1 MFTMSR
7 GVDTSSDVRAAKR
20 ILVQAVPDVADVPS
34 LARDWVA
41 TGGHI
46 WAGQAV
52 VVSLRRVP
60 AADRSARASLR
71 ADGRAAAGAVVVF
84 AVRSTATDRVVR
96 LGTGGRDA
104 AATAR
109 PGAAARPGA
118 RTSARAAAGP
128 PCARACAGV
137 DARVPAEDV
146 VLVPTPVLEL
156 PPIVTTEPLLE
167 LLAPVQRLCCWMVV
181 RNVPHPVS
189 SAAVRAGMH
198 CGCSVVGNVMQ
209 HAESIAQLMPA
220 AGGLPASSE
229 VIGLPVAHASAAIPS
244 INAAS
249 APATHTFRSFMFEPF
264 VGSARCHR

>member
-1 MFTMSR
+1 MLPPP
-7 GVDTSSDVRAAKR
+7 
-20 ILVQAVPDVADVPS
+20 LVPVPLLVPVPVPVPV
-34 LARDWVA
+34 LLLVPP
-41 TGGHI
+41 
-46 WAGQAV
+46 V
-52 VVSLRRVP
+52 LVLVP
-60 AADRSARASLR
+60 ASMPESTPTVV
-71 ADGRAAAGAVVVF
+71 AA
-84 AVRSTATDRVVR
+84 
-96 LGTGGRDA
+96 LL
-104 AATAR
+104 
-109 PGAAARPGA
+109 
-118 RTSARAAAGP
+118 
-128 PCARACAGV
+128 
-137 DARVPAEDV
+137 PAEDV